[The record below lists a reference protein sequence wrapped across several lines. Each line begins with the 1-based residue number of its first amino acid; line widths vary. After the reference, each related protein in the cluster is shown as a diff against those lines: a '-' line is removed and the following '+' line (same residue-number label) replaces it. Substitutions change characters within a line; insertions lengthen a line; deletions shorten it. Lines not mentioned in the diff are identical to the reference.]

1 MTIYHDQFC
10 RYDGAR
16 PASRNCTMPDSL
28 SKSEFKTKALEVFR
42 QVEAS
47 GEAVIIT
54 DHGKPSIEIRKF
66 HPIARDPLQ
75 TLKGSVTRY
84 TDPLEPV
91 ASEDWAALK

>member
-1 MTIYHDQFC
+1 
-10 RYDGAR
+10 
-16 PASRNCTMPDSL
+16 MPDSL

-47 GEAVIIT
+47 GEAVIVT

-66 HPIARDPLQ
+66 RPVDRDPLQ

-84 TDPLEPV
+84 IDPFEPV
-91 ASEDWAALK
+91 ASQDWAALE